1 MIYKLNITEKRTNK
15 MWDCASIVEK
25 VEYTT
30 NRTGSPGT
38 LKFTLLKSGD
48 VSFVEG
54 DVVVFSIDDT
64 TIFSGWVFTKS
75 KDRWGVIDVTCYDQM
90 RYLKAKASYSFY
102 GLSAGEIIQQIA
114 EDFELTVGT
123 LQDTGYKIPS
133 LVEEEQSCIDIINE
147 AINQTLLNTGKLYV
161 FFDDAGKLSLAAAD
175 SMVNNNLI
183 GDSSLVTDYTYKTDI
198 DKDTYNSIKL
208 VQPNEESGGVDA
220 YIAQDSDNIKRWGL
234 LQLYQTVD
242 NDLNAAQIKAQA
254 EATLTYYNR
263 RMRTLS
269 IESLGIVGLNAG
281 QMIFVKIDNLG
292 DINLNKYML
301 VEKATHTFENDLH
314 TMSLDLFA
322 LNDEW

>member
-1 MIYKLNITEKRTNK
+1 

-75 KDRWGVIDVTCYDQM
+75 KDRWGVIDVTCYDQI

-102 GLSAGEIIQQIA
+102 GLSVGEIIQQIA
-114 EDFELTVGT
+114 EDFELNVGT

-147 AINQTLLNTGKLYV
+147 AVNQTLLNTGKLYV

-183 GDSSLVTDYTYKTDI
+183 GDGSLVTDYTYKTDI

>member
-1 MIYKLNITEKRTNK
+1 

-75 KDRWGVIDVTCYDQM
+75 KDRWGVIDVTCYDQI
-90 RYLKAKASYSFY
+90 RYLKAKAPYSFY
-102 GLSAGEIIQQIA
+102 GLSVGEIIQQIA

-183 GDSSLVTDYTYKTDI
+183 GDGSLVTDYTYKTDI

>member
-1 MIYKLNITEKRTNK
+1 

-54 DVVVFSIDDT
+54 DVVVFSIDNT

-75 KDRWGVIDVTCYDQM
+75 KDRWGVIDVTCYDQI

-114 EDFELTVGT
+114 EDFELNVGA

-147 AINQTLLNTGKLYV
+147 AVNQTLLNTGKLYV

-175 SMVNNNLI
+175 GIVNNNLI
-183 GDSSLVTDYTYKTDI
+183 GDGSLVTDYTYKTDI

>member
-1 MIYKLNITEKRTNK
+1 

-75 KDRWGVIDVTCYDQM
+75 KNRWGVIDVTCYDQI

-114 EDFELTVGT
+114 EDFELTVGI

-183 GDSSLVTDYTYKTDI
+183 GDGSLVTDYTYKTDI

-301 VEKATHTFENDLH
+301 VEKVTHTFENDLH

>member
-1 MIYKLNITEKRTNK
+1 

-54 DVVVFSIDDT
+54 DVVVFSIDNT

-75 KDRWGVIDVTCYDQM
+75 KDRWGVIDVTCYDQI

-114 EDFELTVGT
+114 EDFELNVGT

-133 LVEEEQSCIDIINE
+133 LIEEEQSCIDIINE
-147 AINQTLLNTGKLYV
+147 AVNQTLLNTGKLYV

-183 GDSSLVTDYTYKTDI
+183 GDGSLVTDYTYKTDI

-242 NDLNAAQIKAQA
+242 NDLNTAQIKAQA